1 MQRTGAIILLFPCI
15 WRCFSYPLCPRPKNN
30 DACAVN
36 PHFLRRVGSICR
48 EIWSGSGAVGSNQV
62 ATSGV
67 SYRLP
72 VLFSLG
78 EAYVVGRRWTYKI
91 QVMPASPCLPGP
103 AAPPA
108 TLTIMQVRVK
118 DFYAGASKDMLQYVY
133 LYGTVRPWA
142 QYPPCCCEIRGLGC
156 LLTACDLLRMLWAIW
171 RYMETDILG
180 LRHFMGPGLKRKDS
194 EVYPP
199 WRDDSKEKR
208 ARIGSPVVCGPLPSP
223 SGGST
228 QTPLQ
233 LNALSHDPSRS
244 SPLQHLAFG
253 DPELLKRQLQQMAL
267 LQQHSDVR
275 FSPLCTTHNHIQC
288 GTHLAPN
295 NKATGTVIHR
305 SRGLS
310 NESRNYADLF
320 PSQLCLMPVLHAQC
334 RRLFKHLSGSRLCR
348 RGRPMEFSC
357 PKDLHCH
364 WTPPSQ
370 PVAGYL
376 LPSSRLPPP
385 QPKAVSQA

>member
-1 MQRTGAIILLFPCI
+1 
-15 WRCFSYPLCPRPKNN
+15 
-30 DACAVN
+30 
-36 PHFLRRVGSICR
+36 
-48 EIWSGSGAVGSNQV
+48 
-62 ATSGV
+62 
-67 SYRLP
+67 
-72 VLFSLG
+72 
-78 EAYVVGRRWTYKI
+78 
-91 QVMPASPCLPGP
+91 
-103 AAPPA
+103 
-108 TLTIMQVRVK
+108 MQVRVK
-118 DFYAGASKDMLQYVY
+118 DFYAGATKDMLQYVY

-171 RYMETDILG
+171 RYMETDMLG

-310 NESRNYADLF
+310 MKAAINYIMPTCSPLNCALCQSF
-320 PSQLCLMPVLHAQC
+320 MPNAGVCSSICQAAVSAARAARWNSAAQRIRVVTGPLLLSQWP
-334 RRLFKHLSGSRLCR
+334 GI
-348 RGRPMEFSC
+348 SC
-357 PKDLHCH
+357 P
-364 WTPPSQ
+364 Q
-370 PVAGYL
+370 AGYPL
-376 LPSSRLPPP
+376 NNRRQSARRDKHTTICMTDCAFA
-385 QPKAVSQA
+385 QRVA